1 MKHFFY
7 PVLSAFL
14 FLLTIQAKAESSIPV
29 LHSFA
34 IHQNSVVFEL
44 TSYGCSTDTDFELR
58 VENGPAITLIR
69 HRPDLCKRAPMIF
82 RVKRSLGDS
91 GLSLQTPFTVRNPF
105 APPPV
110 KYSSKGKPF
119 SKSIGDN

>member
-1 MKHFFY
+1 MKPIAY
-7 PVLSAFL
+7 VILSASL
-14 FLLTIQAKAESSIPV
+14 FLLAIHAKAEPGIPV

-58 VENGPAITLIR
+58 VENGPVITLIR
-69 HRPDLCKRAPMIF
+69 HRPDLCKRAPMVF
-82 RVKRSLGDS
+82 QVKRSLDDS

-110 KYSSKGKPF
+110 KYSPKGKPS
-119 SKSIGDN
+119 SKNIGDN